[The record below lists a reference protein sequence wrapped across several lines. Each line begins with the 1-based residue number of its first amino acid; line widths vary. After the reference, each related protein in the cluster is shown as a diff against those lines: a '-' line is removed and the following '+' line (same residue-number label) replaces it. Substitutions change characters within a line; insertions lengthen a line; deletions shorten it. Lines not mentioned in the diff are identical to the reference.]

1 VAVRGLLFS
10 FMSNEFLSPA
20 DNVMPCHSIRDKP
33 EENPGSAIKLTP
45 TTGSIISEVVAIG
58 C

>member
-1 VAVRGLLFS
+1 
-10 FMSNEFLSPA
+10 MSNEFLSPA

-45 TTGSIISEVVAIG
+45 TTGSIISEVFAIG